1 MLGAPFVGVL
11 QIIVYAGAIM
21 VLFVFV
27 IMLLAAERR
36 EAATEDPLPGVKRMG
51 FVFATL
57 FALAMTYIVWTSPA
71 KGEHGPLSIDQIVS
85 NNTQEIGTQ
94 LFTTYL
100 LPFEITSLLLLVAM
114 IGAIVLAKRQLD

>member
-1 MLGAPFVGVL
+1 
-11 QIIVYAGAIM
+11 M

-51 FVFATL
+51 FVFATV

-71 KGEHGPLSIDQIVS
+71 KGEHGPLSVDQIVS